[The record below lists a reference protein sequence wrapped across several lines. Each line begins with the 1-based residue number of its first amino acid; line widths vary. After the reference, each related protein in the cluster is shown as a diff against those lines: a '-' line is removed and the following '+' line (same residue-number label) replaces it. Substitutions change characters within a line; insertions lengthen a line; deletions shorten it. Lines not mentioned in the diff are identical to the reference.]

1 MPSEQKKSRLKAVEL
16 AAIDLVITALQAGH
30 RRIDFVSKDDN
41 PREQMAE
48 ALAQIH
54 GGVEPTERDQE
65 IIGKIKDLA
74 SHLSSRTSLSE
85 LLDARAKIVRGN

>member
-1 MPSEQKKSRLKAVEL
+1 MPNEQKKSRLKAVEL

-65 IIGKIKDLA
+65 IIGKGMAPRIRSLFA
-74 SHLSSRTSLSE
+74 LQGGRSS
-85 LLDARAKIVRGN
+85 A